1 MIQRVTHAF
10 ILVTDQDLAREF
22 YVDTLGFTPKTD
34 MVLEQFDGMR
44 WLSVSPPGQDD
55 FELVLDMVRPF
66 QGPENQRQM
75 TELLAAGSMPT
86 VIFGVADCRETY
98 EELRAKGVDFYD
110 PPTEHFYGID
120 AGFRDPF
127 GNPFRMTQAKAV

>member
-34 MVLEQFDGMR
+34 MVLEQPAGMR

-75 TELLAAGSMPT
+75 TDLLAAGSMPT
-86 VIFGVADCRETY
+86 VIFGVEDCRASY
-98 EELRAKGVDFYD
+98 EELKARGVDFYD
-110 PPTEHFYGID
+110 EPTEHFYGID

-127 GNPFRMTQAKAV
+127 GNPFRMTQRKDV

>member
-10 ILVTDQDLAREF
+10 VLVTDQDVAHDF
-22 YVDTLGFTPKTD
+22 YVNTLGFTPKMD
-34 MVLEQFDGMR
+34 MVLDQYNGMR

-55 FELVLDMVRPF
+55 FELVLDKVRPW
-66 QGPENQRQM
+66 QGPDNEKQM

-86 VIFGVADCRETY
+86 VIFGVEDCRATY
-98 EELRAKGVDFYD
+98 DELVAKGVDFYD
-110 PPTEHFYGID
+110 EPTEHFYGID